1 MTSITKTRTIT
12 TTTRTR
18 KTTRI
23 STTINNNDSGDNNN
37 NNNNLSEENV
47 AKVVAVEVE
56 ACGVHRDEG
65 GQGGVATSAE

>member
-1 MTSITKTRTIT
+1 MTLA
-12 TTTRTR
+12 
-18 KTTRI
+18 
-23 STTINNNDSGDNNN
+23 TTIRTMTTKINNKNSDNNDSGDNND

>member
-1 MTSITKTRTIT
+1 MPTKINN
-12 TTTRTR
+12 
-18 KTTRI
+18 KK
-23 STTINNNDSGDNNN
+23 SENSNNNNDSGDN

-47 AKVVAVEVE
+47 AKVVAVEVK